1 MYVTFS
7 CLHVHAPGPA
17 AANPAIQ
24 HTEAASEESDD
35 EDESFESANGADPG
49 KVMFTHITPP
59 LSLFLSL
66 LDTAVPVCRHYTVLL
81 CAAVYDCRL
90 HHSQSPPPFMYMHF

>member
-7 CLHVHAPGPA
+7 CLHVHASA
-17 AANPAIQ
+17 KPAIQ

-35 EDESFESANGADPG
+35 EDESADGADPG
-49 KVMFTHITPP
+49 KVMFTHINAP

-66 LDTAVPVCRHYTVLL
+66 LDTAVPVYRHTTVLL
-81 CAAVYDCRL
+81 RAAVCECRL
-90 HHSQSPPPFMYMHF
+90 HHSQSPPPVMYMHF